1 MAIDVIGPD
10 DAAKMFKIYLMENA
24 HARWDDTNV
33 PVTILCPFDEPV
45 ALRIAL
51 VFQCHIP
58 LEGIGPAAEV
68 DID

>member
-1 MAIDVIGPD
+1 MLQID
-10 DAAKMFKIYLMENA
+10 LMKNA
-24 HARWDDTNV
+24 HTWRDHTDV
-33 PVTILCPFDEPV
+33 PVGILSPFDEPV